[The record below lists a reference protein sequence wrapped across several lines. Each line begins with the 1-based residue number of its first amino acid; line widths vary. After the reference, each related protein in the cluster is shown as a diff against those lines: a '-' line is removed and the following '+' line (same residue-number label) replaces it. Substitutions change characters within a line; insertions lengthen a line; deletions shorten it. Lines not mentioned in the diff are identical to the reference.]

1 MIYFAVYCLL
11 SVQTFHQSVS
21 QGFDF
26 RYTLSL
32 IKGYSEGWPR
42 EHPLHQQR
50 NEFFDKKLD
59 CLQAGTDID
68 GQKSVRFG

>member
-1 MIYFAVYCLL
+1 M
-11 SVQTFHQSVS
+11 SGVQTFHQFVS
-21 QGFDF
+21 PGFDF
-26 RYTLSL
+26 WYTLSL
-32 IKGYSEGWPR
+32 IKGHSEGWLR

-59 CLQAGTDID
+59 CLQEGADVD